1 MWLAAIAGNHKELS
15 VVDPVSKTE
24 FHFEKAVVLD
34 SSDTKFLKFTLELQ
48 NSYVYIYSMKSND
61 GEIFSWN
68 RLNEFDA
75 GNKYGTLIKR
85 EKINDFDG
93 WIRYYETQK
102 NGVKYINCVS
112 IIRGKKYAIYL
123 FERAFNIEQ
132 LATPK
137 LVHNTKFKDISKTD
151 FRVSQ
156 VSVSY
161 EILFWIML
169 ILSLVIFS
177 ILHIN
182 LNVSYKLIY
191 VLGAIVLVAAIV
203 LSYTLFAYSV
213 FGIFLLLLFY
223 GISVFYVGL
232 SDSWSEF
239 FKFVK
244 CVVEKIGS

>member
-112 IIRGKKYAIYL
+112 IIRGKNMLYIYL
-123 FERAFNIEQ
+123 SG
-132 LATPK
+132 L
-137 LVHNTKFKDISKTD
+137 
-151 FRVSQ
+151 
-156 VSVSY
+156 
-161 EILFWIML
+161 L
-169 ILSLVIFS
+169 ILSNWQLLNLFTIQSLKILVKQTLESVKSLF
-177 ILHIN
+177 LMK
-182 LNVSYKLIY
+182 SY
-191 VLGAIVLVAAIV
+191 
-203 LSYTLFAYSV
+203 
-213 FGIFLLLLFY
+213 FG
-223 GISVFYVGL
+223 
-232 SDSWSEF
+232 
-239 FKFVK
+239 
-244 CVVEKIGS
+244 

>member
-1 MWLAAIAGNHKELS
+1 
-15 VVDPVSKTE
+15 
-24 FHFEKAVVLD
+24 
-34 SSDTKFLKFTLELQ
+34 
-48 NSYVYIYSMKSND
+48 
-61 GEIFSWN
+61 
-68 RLNEFDA
+68 
-75 GNKYGTLIKR
+75 
-85 EKINDFDG
+85 
-93 WIRYYETQK
+93 
-102 NGVKYINCVS
+102 
-112 IIRGKKYAIYL
+112 
-123 FERAFNIEQ
+123 
-132 LATPK
+132 
-137 LVHNTKFKDISKTD
+137 
-151 FRVSQ
+151 
-156 VSVSY
+156 
-161 EILFWIML
+161 ML